1 MMLNNW
7 VQQLLADI
15 ERLTLGYESVI
26 LAVTVLIGLVTIIFF
41 IVVWSYVDPYE
52 KAINELQTQ
61 NRQYPLA
68 SLFVAVRND
77 EKLILDCVESM
88 IGQTYKKRE
97 IFVIDDASEDN
108 TANILRE
115 NFEDNPEVK
124 VLVERLEEEYDAR
137 RARWSGRSQQPSSDL
152 PDSVQTPLP
161 PSVEELLK
169 ELGEQDS

>member
-77 EKLILDCVESM
+77 AIAPPYMARKPILAKSDFRF
-88 IGQTYKKRE
+88 G
-97 IFVIDDASEDN
+97 
-108 TANILRE
+108 ANAPI
-115 NFEDNPEVK
+115 
-124 VLVERLEEEYDAR
+124 
-137 RARWSGRSQQPSSDL
+137 
-152 PDSVQTPLP
+152 P
-161 PSVEELLK
+161 PS
-169 ELGEQDS
+169 